1 MYRKSLIGLSRQ
13 DDTPHYSEAR
23 PSRLPS
29 RRTTAVKRAI
39 FSFVLATL
47 ASLCFA
53 DGAISLS
60 IRYYDK
66 RVYYPDSDIAIKVSV
81 TNGSPS
87 TYRFKLAENRVY
99 SMDFDVR
106 TPANRQVD
114 ASDSFKRARSDSG
127 PVFYRDVS
135 IEPGEEYSFVE
146 SLSAYSSLKDPGTY
160 AIQADFWPGLA
171 PSTGAG
177 GQAPLL
183 SNVLML
189 SLRPTPPTA
198 PTPLD
203 SVKLETGEI
212 LRPEAIP
219 PDEVVTRTIE
229 ARQRSR
235 WNEFFLYLDLESLL
249 RRSAELARSYDRQSD
264 EGRRKMLDNFRADL
278 QGKKG
283 ADSIVTLPKEF
294 AIEETRYTANHGFV
308 GVLEKFA
315 EKGYTSVK
323 EYSYELERR
332 GDIWFI
338 VGYSVVNK
346 GTE

>member
-1 MYRKSLIGLSRQ
+1 MKRVLFSL
-13 DDTPHYSEAR
+13 
-23 PSRLPS
+23 
-29 RRTTAVKRAI
+29 
-39 FSFVLATL
+39 LAAAL

-53 DGAISLS
+53 DGVSLS
-60 IRYYDK
+60 IRFYDK
-66 RVYYPDSDIAIKVSV
+66 RIYYPDRDITIKVSV
-81 TNGSPS
+81 ANEGPT

-106 TPANRQVD
+106 TPANRALD

-127 PVFYRDVS
+127 PVFYRDVA

-146 SLSAYSSLKDPGTY
+146 TLSAYTALVDPGTY
-160 AIQADFWPGLA
+160 AVRASFYPGLA
-171 PSTGAG
+171 PSNG
-177 GQAPLL
+177 GDQTPPLL

-189 SLRPTPPTA
+189 SVRPSPPGS

-203 SVKLETGEI
+203 SIKAETGEL

-235 WNEFFLYLDLESLL
+235 WTEFFLYLDLESLL
-249 RRSAELARSYDRQSD
+249 KRSADLARAYNRQSD
-264 EGRRKMLDNFRADL
+264 EGRRRMVDTFRADL
-278 QGKKG
+278 QGQKA

-294 AIEETRYTANHGFV
+294 TIEETRYTPDHGFV
-308 GVLEKFA
+308 TVLEKFA

-323 EYSYELERR
+323 EYQYELERR
-332 GDIWFI
+332 GDIWYI
-338 VGYSVVNK
+338 VGYTVVNK

>member
-1 MYRKSLIGLSRQ
+1 M
-13 DDTPHYSEAR
+13 
-23 PSRLPS
+23 
-29 RRTTAVKRAI
+29 KRAF
-39 FSFVLATL
+39 FSFALTALAL
-47 ASLCFA
+47 LCFA
-53 DGAISLS
+53 DGSINLS

-81 TNGSPS
+81 TNASPS

-106 TPANRQVD
+106 TPANRQID
-114 ASDSFKRARSDSG
+114 ASDSFKRARADSG

-146 SLSAYSSLKDPGTY
+146 SLSSYSALKDPGTY
-160 AIQADFWPGLA
+160 AIQASFWPDLA
-171 PSTGAG
+171 PSAGAG
-177 GQAPLL
+177 SQSPLL

-189 SLRPTPPTA
+189 SLRPMPPAA

-203 SVKLETGEI
+203 SIKLETGE
-212 LRPEAIP
+212 LLHPEAIP

-264 EGRRKMLDNFRADL
+264 EGRRRMLDNFRADL
-278 QGKKG
+278 QGNKG
-283 ADSIVTLPKEF
+283 ADPIVTLPKEF
-294 AIEETRYTANHGFV
+294 SIEETRYTADHGIV
-308 GVLEKFA
+308 SVLEKFA
-315 EKGYTSVK
+315 EKGYTSIK
-323 EYSYELERR
+323 EYQYELERR

-338 VGYSVVNK
+338 VGYTVINK

>member
-1 MYRKSLIGLSRQ
+1 M
-13 DDTPHYSEAR
+13 
-23 PSRLPS
+23 
-29 RRTTAVKRAI
+29 KRALL
-39 FSFVLATL
+39 SFALVLV

-66 RVYYPDSDIAIKVSV
+66 RVYYPDSDIAIKVSI
-81 TNGSPS
+81 TNGSAL

-114 ASDSFKRARSDSG
+114 ASDSFKRARADSG

-146 SLSAYSSLKDPGTY
+146 SLSSYAALKDPGTY
-160 AIQADFWPGLA
+160 AIQASFWPGLA
-171 PSTGAG
+171 PSTGSG
-177 GQAPLL
+177 DQGPLL
-183 SNVLML
+183 SNILML
-189 SLRPTPPTA
+189 SLRPTPPA
-198 PTPLD
+198 SPTPLD
-203 SVKLETGEI
+203 SVKLETGE
-212 LRPEAIP
+212 LLHPEAIP

-264 EGRRKMLDNFRADL
+264 EGRRRMLDNFRADL
-278 QGKKG
+278 QNNKG
-283 ADSIVTLPKEF
+283 ANPIVTLPKEF
-294 AIEETRYTANHGFV
+294 TIEETRYTADHGFV
-308 GVLEKFA
+308 TVLEKFA
-315 EKGYTSVK
+315 EKGYTSIK
-323 EYSYELERR
+323 QYDYELQRR

-338 VGYSVVNK
+338 VGYTVVNK